1 MNDER
6 GRPDANTCFVC
17 GPSNPIGLKLSF
29 RLDGN
34 RVCRSEFTPGPH
46 HGGYDQVTHGGI
58 LFSVLDDVMA
68 NWFFLQGARAYTAR
82 CEIRYRQPVPIGTHL
97 RLEGRQVRQR
107 GPVGYM
113 EGRAL
118 LADGTVVAEAEGTFM
133 VVAGRIG
140 DGAAT

>member
-1 MNDER
+1 MNEDR

-17 GPSNPIGLKLSF
+17 GPGNPIGLRLRF
-29 RLDGN
+29 RLDEAG
-34 RVCRSEFTPGPH
+34 VCRSEFTPGPH

-58 LFSVLDDVMA
+58 LFSALDDVMA

-82 CEIRYRQPVPIGTHL
+82 CEIRYRQPVPIGTPL
-97 RLEGRQVRQR
+97 LLEGRQVRKR
-107 GPVGYM
+107 GRVGYM

-133 VVAGRIG
+133 IVAAG
-140 DGAAT
+140 GADPAP